1 MAAAEQKKSYKVIK
15 QFRGVN
21 TKANR
26 TALEDGEFSWLENA
40 MPIGYAN
47 IKTVAGERNTAIT
60 FGNVVTALLSANI
73 NNKDYQ
79 LGFQEDGR
87 CEYVDVELNTK
98 GNVAV
103 ASTFSN
109 SRVNITQFKDERI
122 LIGDPNNGVYSWD
135 GTNLVSIGSVGF
147 IGITNKGSAYTST
160 PSVVISAPNETGGIQ
175 AQAEAILTANVV
187 SGIAIT
193 EAGTGYTTSPTVTI
207 SGGGGANA
215 TAVAGVTT
223 FKTGTVTVFVTN
235 GGTGYTNSAN
245 TTVTISGGGGSN
257 AAGTAILDGGQVI
270 QVIMTNNG
278 TGYTNS
284 ANITVTIS
292 GGGGSNAAAKAII
305 NSNPVTGIQTF
316 SGRTWV
322 AQGRS
327 VSYSAA
333 GSYSDFVS
341 LSSGVFTIT
350 DATLRSNITQLLSA
364 NNFLYIFG
372 EDSINVFSDVRVTDA
387 GITLFTNT
395 NISASVGSRLQYA
408 IFPYFRSVLFMNE
421 YGVYALVGSTTS
433 KISDPLDGVFP
444 NIDFTTARV
453 TAGQVLLN
461 NILCAAFNIRYNDS
475 GTYRYIQAIFFEKK
489 WFFSN
494 QNTIILVSPIATGG
508 KIKLFGTNGS
518 DFVELYG
525 DTTVPVNIVLETALD
540 AMGDPIRDKQALKI
554 GIEATLGSTPTT
566 VNAYVD
572 SESAQSPVIT
582 FDNTVNWTNYLSNDI
597 GWTNNLSVVI
607 GWLGATSS
615 GAGYYLYKSDAEMW
629 GKYIGITV
637 NSTSTPFVINGFQF
651 EHELR
656 TRF

>member
-26 TALEDGEFSWLENA
+26 TSLEDGEFSWLENA
-40 MPIGYAN
+40 MPVGYAN
-47 IKTVAGERNTAIT
+47 IKTLPGEKNVAVT
-60 FGNVVTALLSANI
+60 FANVATSMISANI

-79 LGFQEDGR
+79 LAFQEDGR
-87 CEYVDVELNTK
+87 CEYVDVEASTK

-103 ASTFSN
+103 AGIFSN
-109 SRVNITQFKDERI
+109 AKVNITQYKDERV
-122 LIGDPNNGVYSWD
+122 LIGDPNNGIFSWD

-147 IGITNKGSAYTST
+147 IGITNGGTGYTTT
-160 PSVVISAPNETGGIQ
+160 PSVVISAPSETGGIQ

-187 SGIAIT
+187 TGIAIT
-193 EAGTGYTTSPTVTI
+193 EAGSGYTAAPTVTI
-207 SGGGGANA
+207 SGGGGTNA
-215 TAVAGVTT
+215 TAIAGITT
-223 FKTGTVTVFVTN
+223 FKTGTVTVLVTN
-235 GGTGYTNSAN
+235 GGTGYTNAAN

-257 AAGTAILDGGQVI
+257 AAGTAILAGGQVI
-270 QVIMTNNG
+270 QVIMTNPG
-278 TGYTNS
+278 SGYTNT

-433 KISDPLDGVFP
+433 KISDPLDGIFP
-444 NIDFTTARV
+444 NIDFATATV

-461 NILCAAFNIRYNDS
+461 NILCAAFNIRYNDG

-494 QNTIILVSPIATGG
+494 QNSIKLVSSIATGG
-508 KIKLFGTNGS
+508 KVKIFGTGGNN
-518 DFVELYG
+518 FVELYG
-525 DTTVPVNIVLETALD
+525 DSDVPVNIELETALD

-554 GIEATLGSTPTT
+554 GIEATLGSKPTT
-566 VNAYVD
+566 MNAYVD

-582 FDNTVNWTNYLSNDI
+582 FENTI
-597 GWTNNLSVVI
+597 AWTNNVGTEIDWKNVSNTII
-607 GWLGATSS
+607 GWLGATSP

-637 NSTSTPFVINGFQF
+637 NSTSTPIVINGFQF

>member
-1 MAAAEQKKSYKVIK
+1 MAAAEQKKSYRVIK

-47 IKTVAGERNTAIT
+47 IKTLPGQSNTAVT
-60 FGNVVTALLSANI
+60 FGNVTTSILSANI
-73 NNKDYQ
+73 NNKDY
-79 LGFQEDGR
+79 LLAFQEDGR
-87 CEYVDVELNTK
+87 AEYVDIETNTK
-98 GNVAV
+98 GNVAI
-103 ASTFSN
+103 AGTFSN
-109 SRVNITQFKDERI
+109 SRVNITQYRDERV
-122 LIGDPNNGVYSWD
+122 LIGDPDNGVYSWD
-135 GTNLVSIGSVGF
+135 GTNLISIGSVGF
-147 IGITNKGSAYTST
+147 IGITNAGSGYATT
-160 PSVVISAPNETGGIQ
+160 PSVVISAPNQTGGT
-175 AQAEAILTANVV
+175 QAEAEAVITANVV
-187 SGIAIT
+187 SSIIIT
-193 EAGTGYTTSPTVTI
+193 EAGSGYTSAPTVTI

-215 TAVAGVTT
+215 TVVAGITT
-223 FKTGTVTVFVTN
+223 FKTGTVSVLVTN
-235 GGTGYTNSAN
+235 GGTGYTNSSN
-245 TTVTISGGGGSN
+245 TV
-257 AAGTAILDGGQVI
+257 
-270 QVIMTNNG
+270 
-278 TGYTNS
+278 
-284 ANITVTIS
+284 VTIS
-292 GGGGSNAAAKAII
+292 GGGGSNAAATAILAGGQITQVIMTNPGTGYTNSANISVTITGGGGSNASAKAII
-305 NSNPVTGIQTF
+305 NTNPITGIQTF

-327 VSYSAA
+327 ISYSAA

-341 LSSGVFTIT
+341 LSSGTFTIS

-372 EDSINVFSDVRVTDA
+372 EDSINVFSDVRVDTS

-433 KISDPLDGVFP
+433 KISDALDGIFP
-444 NIDFTTARV
+444 DIDFTTAKV
-453 TAGQVLLN
+453 TGGQVLLN
-461 NILCAAFNIRYNDS
+461 NILCAAFNIRYNDN
-475 GTYRYIQAIFFEKK
+475 GTYRFVQAVFFEKK

-494 QNTIILVSPIATGG
+494 QSEVKLIVPISTAG
-508 KIKLFGTNGS
+508 KLEMFGTNGTNLLKLYS
-518 DFVELYG
+518 DS
-525 DTTVPVNIVLETALD
+525 TSPVDIVLETALD

-554 GIEATLGSTPTT
+554 GIEATLGVVPTEMS
-566 VNAYVD
+566 AYVD

-582 FDNTVNWTNYLSNDI
+582 FLNTIIWLNDSLEEVNWTNNFGDII
-597 GWTNNLSVVI
+597 GWTS
-607 GWLGATSS
+607 GTSP

-629 GKYIGITV
+629 GKYLGITINS
-637 NSTSTPFVINGFQF
+637 NSTPIVINGFQF

>member
-1 MAAAEQKKSYKVIK
+1 MAAAEQKKSYRVIK

-47 IKTVAGERNTAIT
+47 IKTLPGQSNTAVT
-60 FGNVVTALLSANI
+60 FANTTTTLLSANI
-73 NNKDYQ
+73 NNKDYM
-79 LGFQEDGR
+79 LAFQEDGR
-87 CEYVDVELNTK
+87 CEYVDVETNTK

-103 ASTFSN
+103 VGTFSN
-109 SRVNITQFKDERI
+109 SKVNITQFKDERV

-135 GTNLVSIGSVGF
+135 GTNLVTIGSIGFV
-147 IGITNKGSAYTST
+147 GITNGGTGYTST
-160 PSVVISAPNETGGIQ
+160 PSVVISAPDETGGV
-175 AQAEAILTANVV
+175 QAEAEAVITANVV
-187 SGIAIT
+187 SSIIIT
-193 EAGTGYTTSPTVTI
+193 EAGTGYTTAPTVTI
-207 SGGGGANA
+207 SGGGGSNA
-215 TAVAGVTT
+215 AAIAGITT
-223 FKTGTVTVFVTN
+223 FKKGTVSVLVTN

-245 TTVTISGGGGSN
+245 TIVTISGGGGSN
-257 AAGTAILDGGQVI
+257 AAGTAILSGGQVT
-270 QVIMTNNG
+270 QVIMTNPG
-278 TGYTNS
+278 SGYTNS
-284 ANITVTIS
+284 SNITVTIT
-292 GGGGSNAAAKAII
+292 GGGGSNAAAKTII
-305 NSNPVTGIQTF
+305 NTNPITGIQTF

-327 VSYSAA
+327 IAYSAA

-341 LSSGVFTIT
+341 LSSGTFTIT

-372 EDSINVFSDVRVTDA
+372 EDSINVFSDVRVDQT

-433 KISDPLDGVFP
+433 KISDPLDGIFP
-444 NIDFTTARV
+444 DIDFTTA
-453 TAGQVLLN
+453 TITGGQVLLN

-475 GTYRYIQAIFFEKK
+475 GTNRYVQAIFFEKK

-494 QNTIILVSPIATGG
+494 QSELKLISPIPTGG
-508 KIKLFGTNGS
+508 RLVMFGTNGTNLLKMYS
-518 DFVELYG
+518 DANTAV
-525 DTTVPVNIVLETALD
+525 DIVIETALD

-554 GIEATLGSTPTT
+554 GIEATLGVVPTEMI
-566 VNAYVD
+566 AYVD
-572 SESAQSPVIT
+572 SESAQSPEIN
-582 FDNTVNWTNYLSNDI
+582 FFNTIVWLNNSLQEVNWTNNFGDII
-597 GWTNNLSVVI
+597 GWTS
-607 GWLGATSS
+607 GTSPGS
-615 GAGYYLYKSDAEMW
+615 GYYLYKSDAEMW
-629 GKYIGITV
+629 GKYLGITV
-637 NSTSTPFVINGFQF
+637 NSNSTPIVINGFQF

>member
-1 MAAAEQKKSYKVIK
+1 MAAAEQKKSYRVIK

-47 IKTVAGERNTAIT
+47 IKTLPGESNTSVT
-60 FGNVVTALLSANI
+60 FANTTTTLLSANI
-73 NNKDYQ
+73 NNKDYM
-79 LGFQEDGR
+79 LAFQEDGR
-87 CEYVDVELNTK
+87 CEYVDVETNTK

-103 ASTFSN
+103 TGTFSN
-109 SRVNITQFKDERI
+109 SKVNITQFKDERV

-135 GTNLVSIGSVGF
+135 GTNLVTIGSIGFV
-147 IGITNKGSAYTST
+147 GITNGGTGYTST
-160 PSVVISAPNETGGIQ
+160 PSVVISAPNETGGV
-175 AQAEAILTANVV
+175 QAEAEAVITANVV
-187 SGIAIT
+187 SSIIIT
-193 EAGTGYTTSPTVTI
+193 EAGTGYTTAPTVTI
-207 SGGGGANA
+207 SGGGGSNA
-215 TAVAGVTT
+215 AAIAGITT
-223 FKTGTVTVFVTN
+223 FKKGTVSVLVTN

-245 TTVTISGGGGSN
+245 TIVTISGGGGSN
-257 AAGTAILDGGQVI
+257 AAGTAILSGGQVA
-270 QVIMTNNG
+270 QVIMTNPG
-278 TGYTNS
+278 SGYTNS
-284 ANITVTIS
+284 SNITVTIT

-305 NSNPVTGIQTF
+305 NSNPITGIQTF

-327 VSYSAA
+327 ISYSAA

-341 LSSGVFTIT
+341 LSSGTFTIT

-372 EDSINVFSDVRVTDA
+372 EDSINVFSDVRVDQT

-433 KISDPLDGVFP
+433 KISDPLDGIFP
-444 NIDFTTARV
+444 NIDFATATV
-453 TAGQVLLN
+453 TGGQVLLN
-461 NILCAAFNIRYNDS
+461 NILCAAFNIRYNDN
-475 GTYRYIQAIFFEKK
+475 GTNRYVQAIFFEKK

-494 QNTIILVSPIATGG
+494 QGDIKLLSSIATGG
-508 KIKLFGTNGS
+508 KIKLFGINGTNLLQ
-518 DFVELYG
+518 LYG
-525 DTTVPVNIVLETALD
+525 DDTSSVAIILETALD

-554 GIEATLGSTPTT
+554 GIEATLGSSPTNLT
-566 VNAYVD
+566 AYVD
-572 SESAQSPVIT
+572 SESAQSPAISFQNAIEWINNSNQEIQWANNSNVIISWLA
-582 FDNTVNWTNYLSNDI
+582 NTSP
-597 GWTNNLSVVI
+597 
-607 GWLGATSS
+607 

-629 GKYIGITV
+629 GKYLGITV
-637 NSTSTPFVINGFQF
+637 NSTSTPIVINGFQF

>member
-26 TALEDGEFSWLENA
+26 TSLEDGEFSWLENA

-47 IKTVAGERNTAIT
+47 IKTLPGEKNIAVTFANVATSII
-60 FGNVVTALLSANI
+60 SANI

-79 LGFQEDGR
+79 LVFQEDGR
-87 CEYVDVELNTK
+87 CEFVDVEANTK

-103 ASTFSN
+103 AGTFSN
-109 SRVNITQFKDERI
+109 SKVNITQYKDERV
-122 LIGDPNNGVYSWD
+122 LIGDPNNGIFSWD

-147 IGITNKGSAYTST
+147 IGITNGGTGYTTT

-187 SGIAIT
+187 TGIAIT
-193 EAGTGYTTSPTVTI
+193 EAGSGYTAAPTVTI
-207 SGGGGANA
+207 SGGGGTNA
-215 TAVAGVTT
+215 AAIAGITT
-223 FKTGTVTVFVTN
+223 FKTGTVTVLVTN
-235 GGTGYTNSAN
+235 GGTGYTNASN

-257 AAGTAILDGGQVI
+257 AAGTAILAGGQVI
-270 QVIMTNNG
+270 QVIMTNPG
-278 TGYTNS
+278 SGYTNAS
-284 ANITVTIS
+284 NITVTIS

-433 KISDPLDGVFP
+433 KISDPLDGIFP
-444 NIDFTTARV
+444 NIDFTTATV

-461 NILCAAFNIRYNDS
+461 NILCAAFNIRYNDG
-475 GTYRYIQAIFFEKK
+475 GTYRYIQAVFFEKK

-494 QNTIILVSPIATGG
+494 QNTIKLVSSIATGG
-508 KIKLFGTNGS
+508 QIKMFGTSGS
-518 DFVELYG
+518 NFVQLYG
-525 DTTVPVNIVLETALD
+525 DTDVPVGIELETALD

-554 GIEATLGSTPTT
+554 GIEATLGSKPTT
-566 VNAYVD
+566 MNAYVD

-582 FDNTVNWTNYLSNDI
+582 FENTI
-597 GWTNNLSVVI
+597 AWTNNVGTEIDWTNITGTII
-607 GWLGATSS
+607 GWLGATSA

-637 NSTSTPFVINGFQF
+637 SSTSTPIVINGFQF

>member
-1 MAAAEQKKSYKVIK
+1 MAAAEQKKSYRVIK

-26 TALEDGEFSWLENA
+26 TALDDGEFSWLENA

-47 IKTVAGERNTAIT
+47 IKTLSGESNTT
-60 FGNVVTALLSANI
+60 VTLANTTTSLLSANI
-73 NNKDYQ
+73 NNKDYM
-79 LGFQEDGR
+79 LAFQQDGR
-87 CEYVDVELNTK
+87 CEYVDIEANTK

-103 ASTFSN
+103 IGTFSN
-109 SRVNITQFKDERI
+109 SKVNITQFKDERV

-135 GTNLVSIGSVGF
+135 GNDLVTIGSIGF
-147 IGITNKGSAYTST
+147 IGISDAGTGYTST
-160 PSVVISAPNETGGIQ
+160 PSVVISAPNETGGT
-175 AQAEAILTANVV
+175 QAEAEAVVTANVI
-187 SGIAIT
+187 SSIIIT
-193 EAGTGYTTSPTVTI
+193 EAGAGYTTAPTVTI
-207 SGGGGANA
+207 TGGGGNNA
-215 TAVAGVTT
+215 AAIAGITT
-223 FKTGTVTVFVTN
+223 FKKGTVSVIITN

-257 AAGTAILDGGQVI
+257 AAGTAILSGGQVT
-270 QVIMTNNG
+270 QVIMTNAGN
-278 TGYTNS
+278 GYTNS
-284 ANITVTIS
+284 SNITVTIA
-292 GGGGSNAAAKAII
+292 GGGGSNAAARAII
-305 NSNPVTGIQTF
+305 NTNPITGIQTF

-322 AQGRS
+322 AQGRTI
-327 VSYSAA
+327 SYSAA

-341 LSSGVFTIT
+341 LSSGTFTIT
-350 DATLRSNITQLLSA
+350 DATLRSSITQLLSA

-372 EDSINVFSDVRVTDA
+372 EDSINVFSDVRVDQT

-433 KISDPLDGVFP
+433 KISDPLDGIFP
-444 NIDFTTARV
+444 NINFSTATV

-494 QNTIILVSPIATGG
+494 QNEIKLLASIATGG
-508 KIKLFGTNGS
+508 QIKLFGTNGTNL
-518 DFVELYG
+518 VQLYG
-525 DTTVPVNIVLETALD
+525 DSSTPVDIILETALE

-554 GIEATLGSTPTT
+554 GIEATLGTVPTDMT
-566 VNAYVD
+566 AYVD
-572 SESAQSPVIT
+572 SESAQSPPINFINSIAWENNSGVEIDWENNSNVIIS
-582 FDNTVNWTNYLSNDI
+582 WLSN
-597 GWTNNLSVVI
+597 
-607 GWLGATSS
+607 TSP
-615 GAGYYLYKSDAEMW
+615 GGGYYLYKSDAEMW
-629 GKYIGITV
+629 GKYLGITV
-637 NSTSTPFVINGFQF
+637 NSTSTPIVINGFQF

>member
-1 MAAAEQKKSYKVIK
+1 MAAAEQKKSYRVIK

-26 TALEDGEFSWLENA
+26 TALDDGEFSWLENA

-47 IKTVAGERNTAIT
+47 IKTLSGESNTT
-60 FGNVVTALLSANI
+60 VTLANTTTSLLSANI
-73 NNKDYQ
+73 NNKDYM
-79 LGFQEDGR
+79 LAFQQNGR
-87 CEYVDVELNTK
+87 CEYVDIEANTK
-98 GNVAV
+98 GNVAP
-103 ASTFSN
+103 AGTFS
-109 SRVNITQFKDERI
+109 SSKVNITQFKDERV
-122 LIGDPNNGVYSWD
+122 LIGDPDNGVYSWD
-135 GTNLVSIGSVGF
+135 GNNLVTIGSIGF
-147 IGITNKGSAYTST
+147 IGISNAGTGYTST
-160 PSVVISAPNETGGIQ
+160 PSVVISAPNETGGT
-175 AQAEAILTANVV
+175 QAEAEAVVTANVISSIIV
-187 SGIAIT
+187 T
-193 EAGTGYTTSPTVTI
+193 EAGTGYTTAPTVTI
-207 SGGGGANA
+207 SGGGGNNA
-215 TAVAGVTT
+215 AAIAGVTT
-223 FKTGTVTVFVTN
+223 FKKGTVSVIVTN
-235 GGTGYTNSAN
+235 GGTGYTNAAN

-257 AAGTAILDGGQVI
+257 AAGTAILSGGQVT
-270 QVIMTNNG
+270 QVIMTNAG
-278 TGYTNS
+278 SGYTNS
-284 ANITVTIS
+284 SNITVTIA
-292 GGGGSNAAAKAII
+292 GGGGSNAAARAII

-322 AQGRS
+322 AQGRTI
-327 VSYSAA
+327 SYSAA

-341 LSSGVFTIT
+341 LSSGTFTIT

-372 EDSINVFSDVRVTDA
+372 EDSINVFSDVRVDQT

-433 KISDPLDGVFP
+433 KISDPLDGIFP
-444 NIDFTTARV
+444 NIDFSTATV

-494 QNTIILVSPIATGG
+494 QNEIKLLASIATGG
-508 KIKLFGTNGS
+508 QIKLFGTNGTNL
-518 DFVELYG
+518 VQLYG
-525 DTTVPVNIVLETALD
+525 DSTTPVDIILETALE

-554 GIEATLGSTPTT
+554 GIEATLGTVPTDMT
-566 VNAYVD
+566 AYVD
-572 SESAQSPVIT
+572 SESAQSPPINFINSIAWENNSGVEIDWKNNSNVIIS
-582 FDNTVNWTNYLSNDI
+582 WLSN
-597 GWTNNLSVVI
+597 
-607 GWLGATSS
+607 TSP
-615 GAGYYLYKSDAEMW
+615 GGGYYLYKSDAEMW
-629 GKYIGITV
+629 GKYLGITV
-637 NSTSTPFVINGFQF
+637 NSTSTPIVINGFQF

>member
-1 MAAAEQKKSYKVIK
+1 
-15 QFRGVN
+15 
-21 TKANR
+21 
-26 TALEDGEFSWLENA
+26 
-40 MPIGYAN
+40 
-47 IKTVAGERNTAIT
+47 
-60 FGNVVTALLSANI
+60 
-73 NNKDYQ
+73 
-79 LGFQEDGR
+79 
-87 CEYVDVELNTK
+87 
-98 GNVAV
+98 
-103 ASTFSN
+103 
-109 SRVNITQFKDERI
+109 
-122 LIGDPNNGVYSWD
+122 
-135 GTNLVSIGSVGF
+135 
-147 IGITNKGSAYTST
+147 
-160 PSVVISAPNETGGIQ
+160 
-175 AQAEAILTANVV
+175 
-187 SGIAIT
+187 
-193 EAGTGYTTSPTVTI
+193 
-207 SGGGGANA
+207 
-215 TAVAGVTT
+215 
-223 FKTGTVTVFVTN
+223 
-235 GGTGYTNSAN
+235 
-245 TTVTISGGGGSN
+245 
-257 AAGTAILDGGQVI
+257 
-270 QVIMTNNG
+270 
-278 TGYTNS
+278 
-284 ANITVTIS
+284 
-292 GGGGSNAAAKAII
+292 
-305 NSNPVTGIQTF
+305 
-316 SGRTWV
+316 V

-341 LSSGVFTIT
+341 LSSGIFTIT

-444 NIDFTTARV
+444 DIDFTTARV

-475 GTYRYIQAIFFEKK
+475 GTNRYVQAIFFEKK

-494 QNTIILVSPIATGG
+494 QNNLILVSSIATGG
-508 KIKLFGTNGS
+508 RIKLFGTSGS
-518 DFVELYG
+518 NFVELYG
-525 DTTVPVNIVLETALD
+525 DATVPVNIVLETALD

-566 VNAYVD
+566 MNAYVD
-572 SESAQSPVIT
+572 SEAAQSPVIT
-582 FDNTVNWTNYLSNDI
+582 FENSVAWTNYLGNEID
-597 GWTNNLSVVI
+597 WTNNLSVVI
-607 GWLGATSS
+607 GWLGAASA

-629 GKYIGITV
+629 GKYLGITI

>member
-1 MAAAEQKKSYKVIK
+1 MAAAEQKKSYRVIK

-26 TALEDGEFSWLENA
+26 TALDDGEFSWLENA

-47 IKTVAGERNTAIT
+47 IKTLSGESNTT
-60 FGNVVTALLSANI
+60 VTLANTTTSLLSANI
-73 NNKDYQ
+73 NNKDYM
-79 LGFQEDGR
+79 LAFQQDGR
-87 CEYVDVELNTK
+87 CEYVDIEANTK
-98 GNVAV
+98 GNVAP
-103 ASTFSN
+103 AGTFS
-109 SRVNITQFKDERI
+109 SSKVNITQFKDERV
-122 LIGDPNNGVYSWD
+122 LIGDPDNGVYSWD
-135 GTNLVSIGSVGF
+135 GNNLVTIGSIGF
-147 IGITNKGSAYTST
+147 IGISDAGTGYTST
-160 PSVVISAPNETGGIQ
+160 PSVVISAPNETGGT
-175 AQAEAILTANVV
+175 QAEAEAVITANVV
-187 SGIAIT
+187 SSIIVT
-193 EAGTGYTTSPTVTI
+193 EAGTGYTTAPTVTI
-207 SGGGGANA
+207 SGGGGNNA
-215 TAVAGVTT
+215 AAIAGVTT
-223 FKTGTVTVFVTN
+223 FKKGTVSVIVTN
-235 GGTGYTNSAN
+235 GGTGYTNAAN

-257 AAGTAILDGGQVI
+257 AAGTAILSGGQVT
-270 QVIMTNNG
+270 QVIMTNAG
-278 TGYTNS
+278 SGYTNS
-284 ANITVTIS
+284 SNITVTIA
-292 GGGGSNAAAKAII
+292 GGGGSNAATRAII

-322 AQGRS
+322 AQGRTI
-327 VSYSAA
+327 SYSAA

-341 LSSGVFTIT
+341 LSSGTFTIT

-372 EDSINVFSDVRVTDA
+372 EDSINVFSDVRVDQT

-433 KISDPLDGVFP
+433 KISDPLDGIFP
-444 NIDFTTARV
+444 NIDFSTATV

-494 QNTIILVSPIATGG
+494 QNEIKLLASIATGG
-508 KIKLFGTNGS
+508 QIKLFGTNGTNL
-518 DFVELYG
+518 VQLYG
-525 DTTVPVNIVLETALD
+525 DSSTPVDIILETALE

-554 GIEATLGSTPTT
+554 GIEATLGTVPTDMT
-566 VNAYVD
+566 AYVD
-572 SESAQSPVIT
+572 SESAQSPPINFINSIAWENNSGVEIDWENNSNVII
-582 FDNTVNWTNYLSNDI
+582 S
-597 GWTNNLSVVI
+597 
-607 GWLGATSS
+607 WLGNTSP
-615 GAGYYLYKSDAEMW
+615 GGGYYLYKSDAEMW
-629 GKYIGITV
+629 GKYLGITV
-637 NSTSTPFVINGFQF
+637 NSTSTPIVINGFQF

>member
-1 MAAAEQKKSYKVIK
+1 MAAAEQKKSYRVIK

-47 IKTVAGERNTAIT
+47 IKTLPGQSNTAVT
-60 FGNVVTALLSANI
+60 FANTTTTLLSANI
-73 NNKDYQ
+73 NNKDYM
-79 LGFQEDGR
+79 LAFQEDGR
-87 CEYVDVELNTK
+87 CEYVDVETNTK

-103 ASTFSN
+103 VGTFSN
-109 SRVNITQFKDERI
+109 SKVNITQFKDERV

-135 GTNLVSIGSVGF
+135 GTNLVTIGSIGFV
-147 IGITNKGSAYTST
+147 GITNGGTGYTST
-160 PSVVISAPNETGGIQ
+160 PSVVISAPDETGGV
-175 AQAEAILTANVV
+175 QAEAEAVITANVV
-187 SGIAIT
+187 SSIIIT
-193 EAGTGYTTSPTVTI
+193 EAGTGYTTAPTVTI
-207 SGGGGANA
+207 SGGGGSNA
-215 TAVAGVTT
+215 AAIAGITT
-223 FKTGTVTVFVTN
+223 FKKGTVSVLVTN

-245 TTVTISGGGGSN
+245 TIVTISGGGGSN
-257 AAGTAILDGGQVI
+257 AAGTAILSGGQVT
-270 QVIMTNNG
+270 QVIMTNPG
-278 TGYTNS
+278 SGYTNS
-284 ANITVTIS
+284 SNITVTIT

-305 NSNPVTGIQTF
+305 NTNPITGIQTF

-327 VSYSAA
+327 IAYSAA

-341 LSSGVFTIT
+341 LSSGTFTIT

-372 EDSINVFSDVRVTDA
+372 EDSINVFSDVRVDQT

-433 KISDPLDGVFP
+433 KISDPLDGIFP
-444 NIDFTTARV
+444 DIDFTTA
-453 TAGQVLLN
+453 TITGGQVLLN

-475 GTYRYIQAIFFEKK
+475 GTNRYVQAIFFEKK

-494 QNTIILVSPIATGG
+494 QSEVKLISPIPTGG
-508 KIKLFGTNGS
+508 KLVMFGTDGTNLLKLYS
-518 DFVELYG
+518 DS
-525 DTTVPVNIVLETALD
+525 DAPVDIVIETALD

-554 GIEATLGSTPTT
+554 GIEATLGVVPTEMS
-566 VNAYVD
+566 AYVD
-572 SESAQSPVIT
+572 SESAQSPEIT
-582 FDNTVNWTNYLSNDI
+582 FFNTIVWLNNSLQEVNWTNNFGDII
-597 GWTNNLSVVI
+597 GWTS
-607 GWLGATSS
+607 GTSPGS
-615 GAGYYLYKSDAEMW
+615 GYYLYKSDAEMW
-629 GKYIGITV
+629 GKYLGITV
-637 NSTSTPFVINGFQF
+637 NSNSTPIVINGFQF

>member
-47 IKTVAGERNTAIT
+47 IKTVSGEKNTAVT
-60 FGNVVTALLSANI
+60 FGNVTTALLSANI

-79 LGFQEDGR
+79 LAFQEDGR
-87 CEYVDVELNTK
+87 CEFVDVETSTK

-103 ASTFSN
+103 AGTFSN
-109 SRVNITQFKDERI
+109 SRINITQYKDERV
-122 LIGDPNNGVYSWD
+122 LIGDPTNGVYSWD

-147 IGITNKGSAYTST
+147 IGITNRGAGYTTT
-160 PSVVISAPNETGGIQ
+160 PSIVISAPNETGGVQ
-175 AQAEAILTANVV
+175 AQAEVILTANAVT
-187 SGIAIT
+187 GIAIT

-207 SGGGGANA
+207 SGGGGTNA
-215 TAVAGVTT
+215 AAIAGVTT

-235 GGTGYTNSAN
+235 GGTGYTNASN
-245 TTVTISGGGGSN
+245 TVVTISGGGGTN
-257 AAGTAILDGGQVI
+257 AAGTAILAGGQI
-270 QVIMTNNG
+270 SQVIITNNG
-278 TGYTNS
+278 TGYTNAS
-284 ANITVTIS
+284 NITVTIS
-292 GGGGSNAAAKAII
+292 GGGGSNAAARAII

-316 SGRTWV
+316 SGRAWV

-341 LSSGVFTIT
+341 LSSGIFTIT

-444 NIDFTTARV
+444 DIDFTTARV

-475 GTYRYIQAIFFEKK
+475 GTNRYVQAIFFEKK

-494 QNTIILVSPIATGG
+494 QNNLILVSSIATGG
-508 KIKLFGTNGS
+508 RIKLFGTNGS
-518 DFVELYG
+518 NFVELYG
-525 DTTVPVNIVLETALD
+525 DATVPVDIILETALD

-566 VNAYVD
+566 MNAYVD

-582 FDNTVNWTNYLSNDI
+582 FENSIAWTNYLGNEID
-597 GWTNNLSVVI
+597 WTNNLSVVI
-607 GWLGATSS
+607 GWLGAASA

-629 GKYIGITV
+629 GKYLGITI

>member
-26 TALEDGEFSWLENA
+26 TALEEGEFSWLENA

-47 IKTVAGERNTAIT
+47 IKTISGEKNTAVT
-60 FGNVVTALLSANI
+60 FANVASTLVSANI

-79 LGFQEDGR
+79 LAFQEDGR
-87 CEYVDVELNTK
+87 CEYVDVETSTK

-103 ASTFSN
+103 SGTFSN
-109 SRVNITQFKDERI
+109 SRVNITQFKDERV
-122 LIGDPNNGVYSWD
+122 LIGDPDNGVYSWD

-147 IGITNKGSAYTST
+147 IGITNGGTGYTTT
-160 PSVVISAPNETGGIQ
+160 PSVVISAPNETGGVQ

-187 SGIAIT
+187 TGISIT
-193 EAGTGYTTSPTVTI
+193 EAGVGYTSSPTITISGGGGSNAAAIAGISTFKRGTVTVLVTNGGTGYTNVSNTTVTI

-215 TAVAGVTT
+215 
-223 FKTGTVTVFVTN
+223 
-235 GGTGYTNSAN
+235 
-245 TTVTISGGGGSN
+245 
-257 AAGTAILDGGQVI
+257 AGTAILAGGQVI

-284 ANITVTIS
+284 SNISVTIA

-316 SGRTWV
+316 SGRSWV

-372 EDSINVFSDVRVTDA
+372 EDSINVFSDVRVSDA

-433 KISDPLDGVFP
+433 KISDPLDGLFP
-444 NIDFTTARV
+444 NIDFSTATV

-461 NILCAAFNIRYNDS
+461 SILCAAFNIRYNDS

-494 QNTIILVSPIATGG
+494 QNNIKLISSIATGG
-508 KIKLFGTNGS
+508 KIKFFGTNGTN
-518 DFVELYG
+518 FIELYG
-525 DTTVPVNIVLETALD
+525 DDTVPVDIILETSLD

-554 GIEATLGSTPTT
+554 GIEATLGSSPTNLT
-566 VNAYVD
+566 AYVD
-572 SESAQSPVIT
+572 SESAQSPAIQ
-582 FDNTVNWTNYLSNDI
+582 FQNAI
-597 GWTNNLSVVI
+597 EWTNNSSQIIQWSNNVNAI
-607 GWLGATSS
+607 ISWLANTSP

-629 GKYIGITV
+629 GKYLGITI
-637 NSTSTPFVINGFQF
+637 NSTSTPIVINGFQF

>member
-1 MAAAEQKKSYKVIK
+1 MAAAEQKKSYRVIK

-26 TALEDGEFSWLENA
+26 TALEEGEFSWLENA

-47 IKTVAGERNTAIT
+47 IKTLPGQSNTT
-60 FGNVVTALLSANI
+60 VTLANSTTTLLSANI
-73 NNKDYQ
+73 NNKDYM
-79 LGFQEDGR
+79 LAFQEDGR
-87 CEYVDVELNTK
+87 CEYVDVEANTK

-103 ASTFSN
+103 IGTFSN
-109 SRVNITQFKDERI
+109 SKVNITQFKDERV

-147 IGITNKGSAYTST
+147 IGITNAGTGYTST
-160 PSVVISAPNETGGIQ
+160 PSVVISAPNETGGT
-175 AQAEAILTANVV
+175 QAEAEAVITANVV
-187 SGIAIT
+187 SSIIVT
-193 EAGTGYTTSPTVTI
+193 EAGTGYTTAPSVTI
-207 SGGGGANA
+207 TGGGGSNA
-215 TAVAGVTT
+215 AAIAGVTT
-223 FKTGTVTVFVTN
+223 FKKGTVSVIITN
-235 GGTGYTNSAN
+235 SGTGYINAAN

-257 AAGTAILDGGQVI
+257 AAGTAILSGGQVT
-270 QVIMTNNG
+270 QVIMTNAG
-278 TGYTNS
+278 SGYTNS
-284 ANITVTIS
+284 SNITVTIA
-292 GGGGSNAAAKAII
+292 GGGGSNAAARAII
-305 NSNPVTGIQTF
+305 NNSPITGIQTF

-322 AQGRS
+322 AQGRTIF
-327 VSYSAA
+327 YSAA

-341 LSSGVFTIT
+341 LSSGTFTIT

-372 EDSINVFSDVRVTDA
+372 EDSINVFSDVRVDQT

-433 KISDPLDGVFP
+433 KISDPLDGIFP
-444 NIDFTTARV
+444 NIDFSTATV

-461 NILCAAFNIRYNDS
+461 NILCAAFNIRYNDN
-475 GTYRYIQAIFFEKK
+475 GTYRYVQGIFFEKK

-494 QNTIILVSPIATGG
+494 QGDIKLLSSIATGG
-508 KIKLFGTNGS
+508 KIKLFGTSGTSLFN
-518 DFVELYG
+518 LYG
-525 DTTVPVNIVLETALD
+525 DNTASTSIILETALD

-554 GIEATLGSTPTT
+554 GIEATLGSSPTNLT
-566 VNAYVD
+566 AYVD
-572 SESAQSPVIT
+572 SESAQSPPISFQNAIEWINNSSQEIQWANNSNVII
-582 FDNTVNWTNYLSNDI
+582 S
-597 GWTNNLSVVI
+597 
-607 GWLGATSS
+607 WLANASP

-629 GKYIGITV
+629 GKYLGITV
-637 NSTSTPFVINGFQF
+637 NSTSTPIVINGFQF